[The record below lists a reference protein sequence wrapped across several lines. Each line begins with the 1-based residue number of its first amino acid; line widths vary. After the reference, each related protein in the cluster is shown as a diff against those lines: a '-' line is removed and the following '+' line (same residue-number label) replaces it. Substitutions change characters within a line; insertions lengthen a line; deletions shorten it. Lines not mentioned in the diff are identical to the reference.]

1 MNFTFGPQERSILLK
16 KLYAIAILVIGLVFP
31 LLMLGNP
38 PIDKSEYAARRIDLM
53 AKIGDGIAIILGAKG
68 PTTGM
73 PFAQGSDFHYLTG
86 VDVPN
91 AALIIDGK
99 NIESHLFLTLSEDE
113 ARGEGISLDLVH
125 NPQLATG
132 IESVSPIDRFS
143 ALLTRFSQQTTVFY
157 TMFKPEELHREN
169 SNEKF
174 NALQSTM
181 TLDIWD
187 GRITRELQ
195 FVKNLRDKF
204 PHITVKDCSSYI
216 WNLRKI
222 KSPAEIDLIRKA
234 AQLGVKAHMA
244 VMKAAGPGVRE
255 KELAAL
261 FEYTCKRDE
270 AKDMAY
276 NVIIMSGPNHAYG
289 HYHIYDRTLQDGD
302 FIILDAG
309 PDVGYYNADISTTF
323 PANGR
328 FSPRQREIYEM
339 AAGIYFTCLA
349 NYRPGVTFRDVGGKV
364 REFLIQNGYDAEDP
378 IFRGLIRY
386 GGYNHSIGLATH
398 DVMGSFAGPDEV
410 LQPGFVFAC
419 DINIPYADEEMGIR
433 IEDTVVI
440 TEEGYENLSDGL
452 PRSLK
457 EIESFMKGEK

>member
-1 MNFTFGPQERSILLK
+1 LK
-16 KLYAIAILVIGLVFP
+16 KTLAAFLICMAFP
-31 LLMLGNP
+31 LLVLGDS
-38 PIDKSEYAARRIDLM
+38 PIDKSEHAARRSKLIEQ
-53 AKIGDGIAIILGAKG
+53 IGDGIAIFLGAKG

-73 PFAQGSDFHYLTG
+73 PFAQGSDFYYLTG

-91 AALIIDGK
+91 SALIIDGK
-99 NIESHLFLTLSEDE
+99 NRESYLFFTLSEEE
-113 ARGEGISLDLVH
+113 ARGEGMSLDLAH
-125 NPQLATG
+125 NPQEATG
-132 IESVSPIDRFS
+132 IERIYPLERFS
-143 ALLTRFSQQTTVFY
+143 ATLSRFSQQTTVFY

-174 NALQSTM
+174 NALQTTM

-195 FVKNLRDKF
+195 FVKNLKDKF
-204 PHITVKDCSSYI
+204 PHISVKDCSSLV
-216 WNLRKI
+216 WDLRKI
-222 KSPAEIDLIRKA
+222 KSRAEIGILRTA
-234 AQLGVKAHMA
+234 AQSGVKAHLA
-244 VMKAAGPGVRE
+244 FIKATGPGVRE

-270 AKDMAY
+270 ALDMAY

-302 FIILDAG
+302 FVILDAG

-323 PANGR
+323 PANGK
-328 FSPRQREIYEM
+328 FSPRQKEIYEM
-339 AAGIYFTCLA
+339 AYGIYKTCLA
-349 NYRPGVTFRDVGGKV
+349 NYRPGITFRDVGEKV
-364 REFLIQNGYDAEDP
+364 REYLIQSGYDAEDP
-378 IFRGLIRY
+378 KLRGLVRY

-398 DVMGSFAGPDEV
+398 DTMGTFAGPDEV

-440 TEEGYENLSDGL
+440 TDDGHENLSTGL
-452 PRSLK
+452 PRSIE
-457 EIESFMKGEK
+457 EIESFMKGKK

>member
-1 MNFTFGPQERSILLK
+1 MK
-16 KLYAIAILVIGLVFP
+16 KTLAAFLVCMAFP
-31 LLMLGNP
+31 LLVLGDS
-38 PIDKSEYAARRIDLM
+38 PIDKSEHAARLIKLM
-53 AKIGDGIAIILGAKG
+53 ERIGDGIAVFLGAKG

-99 NIESHLFLTLSEDE
+99 NKESHLFFTLSEEE
-113 ARGEGISLDLVH
+113 ARGEGMSLDLVH
-125 NPQLATG
+125 NPQEATG
-132 IESVSPIDRFS
+132 IERIYPLERFS
-143 ALLTRFSQQTTVFY
+143 TLLSRFSQQTSVFY

-174 NALQSTM
+174 NALQTTM

-195 FVKNLRDKF
+195 FVKNLKDKF
-204 PHITVKDCSSYI
+204 PQLTIKDCSSLV
-216 WNLRKI
+216 WDLRKI
-222 KSPAEIDLIRKA
+222 KSPVEIDLLRKA
-234 AQLGVKAHMA
+234 AQSGVKAHLA
-244 VMKAAGPGVRE
+244 FIKATGPGVRE

-270 AKDMAY
+270 ALDMAY

-309 PDVGYYNADISTTF
+309 PDVGYYNADISSTF
-323 PANGR
+323 PVNGK
-328 FSPRQREIYEM
+328 FSSRQKEIYEM
-339 AAGIYFTCLA
+339 AYGIYKTCHS
-349 NYRPGVTFRDVGGKV
+349 NYRPGITFRDVGEKV

-378 IFRGLIRY
+378 KLRGLVRY

-398 DVMGSFAGPDEV
+398 DTMGTFAGPDEV

-440 TEEGYENLSDGL
+440 TEDGHENLSTGL
-452 PRSLK
+452 PRSIE
-457 EIESFMKGEK
+457 EIESFMKGKK

>member
-1 MNFTFGPQERSILLK
+1 M
-16 KLYAIAILVIGLVFP
+16 AFP
-31 LLMLGNP
+31 LLVLGDS
-38 PIDKSEYAARRIDLM
+38 PIDKSEHAARRIKLM
-53 AKIGDGIAIILGAKG
+53 ERIGDGIAVILGAKG

-99 NIESHLFLTLSEDE
+99 NKESHLFFTLSEEE
-113 ARGEGISLDLVH
+113 ARGEGMSLDLVH
-125 NPQLATG
+125 NPQEATG
-132 IESVSPIDRFS
+132 IERIYPLERFS
-143 ALLTRFSQQTTVFY
+143 TLLSRFSQQTSVFY

-174 NALQSTM
+174 NALQTTM
-181 TLDIWD
+181 TLDMWD

-195 FVKNLRDKF
+195 FVKNLKDKF
-204 PHITVKDCSSYI
+204 PQLTIKDCSSPI
-216 WNLRKI
+216 WDLRKI
-222 KSPAEIDLIRKA
+222 KSPVEIDLLRKA
-234 AQLGVKAHMA
+234 AQSGVKAHLA
-244 VMKAAGPGVRE
+244 FIKATGPGVRE

-270 AKDMAY
+270 ALDMAY

-323 PANGR
+323 PANGK

-339 AAGIYFTCLA
+339 AYGIYKTCLA
-349 NYRPGVTFRDVGGKV
+349 NYRPGITFRDVGEKV
-364 REFLIQNGYDAEDP
+364 REFLIHNGYDAEDP
-378 IFRGLIRY
+378 KLRGLVRY

-398 DVMGSFAGPDEV
+398 DVMGTFAGPDEV

-419 DINIPYADEEMGIR
+419 DINIPYANEEMGIR

-440 TEEGYENLSDGL
+440 TEDGHENLSAGL
-452 PRSLK
+452 PRSIE
-457 EIESFMKGEK
+457 EIESFMKGKK